1 MILKRLYE
9 LAEREKLLDD
19 PAFESQPVPIII
31 KVGESGKYLGIE
43 ERRGE
48 IVITTKKGAP
58 KTRPDRGKEILVPK
72 PHGNTANSGF
82 ARFFADTF
90 ARVLPV
96 DSMLSEKDRKKSNA
110 SRDTFWRQIAEAA
123 RAANDPALIAISAF
137 GRELMA
143 DPQLADRIRM
153 EVEAIQPGPGDRC
166 TFAWFPDQGLT
177 IMDRQSVKNWW
188 REFYKQF
195 EQARQGEGPRGICQ
209 VTGALGPIATVHATK
224 LSGIPGGIASGV
236 SLISNDK
243 QAFESYGLD
252 GAANAA
258 IGYRAVDGY
267 TRAIQALVQEKL
279 HRSRIVIGK
288 NNSGEIFLFWGREKG
303 EADALLSCLDGTNPE
318 LVAKLLESPHSGKE
332 AKVVNENMFYCLAL
346 SGNSAR
352 AVVRDYLEAPISEV
366 KNNLRQWF
374 SDLRIISP
382 LGNELTTAFPLWQLA
397 LATAMDSE
405 AVAPTVPPQLLAA
418 AIKGQGI
425 GKGILASCLRR
436 LQAEGTSGFTAVRIG
451 LIKLILI
458 RKGIAMSEQVMDAG
472 SQAYVCGRLMAVF
485 ERAQWGA
492 LGDVNA
498 NVVDKFYSTASTA
511 PGLVFPRLF
520 KSAQQ
525 HISKLENDK
534 PGMAMNIK
542 KDIEDLCSQ
551 VKDFPHLLKLNQ
563 QGEFALGFYHQRTH
577 YRRRDAENKQR
588 REEQKQAEQ
597 V

>member
-19 PAFESQPVPIII
+19 PAFESLPVPIIV
-31 KVGESGKYLGIE
+31 KVGDGGKYLGVE
-43 ERRGE
+43 DRHG
-48 IVITTKKGAP
+48 VTTIPSKKGPP
-58 KTRPDRGKEILVPK
+58 KTKPGRGRELPVPK
-72 PHGNTANSGF
+72 PHGNTANAGF
-82 ARFFADTF
+82 ARYFADTL
-90 ARVLPV
+90 ARVLPIS
-96 DSMLSEKDRKKSNA
+96 DEKKSLA
-110 SRDTFWRQIAEAA
+110 SRATFWRQMAEATTA
-123 RAANDPALIAISAF
+123 TNDPALRAVSDF
-137 GRELMA
+137 GQAMA
-143 DPQLADRIRM
+143 TNPQLVEQICV
-153 EVEAIQPGPGDRC
+153 EVATIKPGPGDRC
-166 TFAWFPDQGLT
+166 TFAWFPDEGLT
-177 IMDRQSVKNWW
+177 ILDRQAVKTWW

-195 EQARQGEGPRGICQ
+195 DQARQGEGPRGICQ
-209 VTGALGPIATVHATK
+209 VTGELGPIATVHATK

-243 QAFESYGLD
+243 QAFESYGLE

-279 HRSRIVIGK
+279 HRSTII
-288 NNSGEIFLFWGREKG
+288 SGGDIFLFWGREKG
-303 EADALLSCLDGTNPE
+303 EDDALLACLDGTNPD
-318 LVAKLLESPHSGKE
+318 LVAKLLESAHSGKE
-332 AKVVNENMFYCLAL
+332 AKVVNENTFYCLAL

-397 LATAMDSE
+397 LATARDSE
-405 AVAPTVPPQLLAA
+405 AVAPTVPPQLLAG
-418 AIKGQGI
+418 AIKGQNI
-425 GKGILASCLRR
+425 GEGILALCLRR
-436 LQAEGTSGFTAVRIG
+436 LQAEGTRGFTSVRLG

-458 RKGIAMSEQVMDAG
+458 RKGITMGEQVMDAG
-472 SQAYVCGRLMAVF
+472 REAYVCGRLMAVF

-534 PGMAMNIK
+534 PGMATNIK
-542 KDIEDLCSQ
+542 KDIEDLCSK
-551 VKDFPHLLKLNQ
+551 VKDFPHLLKLDE
-563 QGEFALGFYHQRTH
+563 QGKFALGFYHQRAE
-577 YRRRDAENKQR
+577 YRRQGEANRER
-588 REEQKQAEQ
+588 REEQKQAAQ
-597 V
+597 S